1 MKRIQKLVV
10 VNILAAL
17 MVTGIPAMA
26 AQERHDNPNVRTT
39 QFQATQN
46 REFRND
52 QGHDRGRRIY
62 NTRNDE
68 HVQPVIRVVAS
79 DAQCGR

>member
-26 AQERHDNPNVRTT
+26 AQGRHDNPNARTT
-39 QFQATQN
+39 QLQATQN
-46 REFRND
+46 RELRND
-52 QGHDRGRRIY
+52 QGHDRGRRID
-62 NTRNDE
+62 NPRDDG
-68 HVQPVIRVVAS
+68 HAQPIVRVVAG
-79 DAQCGR
+79 DAHCGR